1 MGIAFFLVAFAVVLR
16 ATFRSLGW
24 GFLAV
29 VAVGYFN
36 GVIRANFLGVFTT
49 FMFDA
54 AVLGLYVGYFLG
66 KSRWAEGVGSGPAG
80 RFVLFLIVWP
90 SLLCLLPINH
100 FLVQCVALRA
110 TVWFLPVLLIATRL
124 TTADLAVF
132 ARGMAVLNLVALV
145 GGIYVFE
152 NGVAALY
159 PNNAITQIIYGSK
172 DVGDFKYHRV
182 PSTFLSAHAYGGTM
196 LGTLPFLLGRLVGLK
211 VRLAD
216 RCLAAAGVVAAAGG
230 MLMCGA
236 RSPLVLLALT
246 LAIAWLLSR
255 LSLTMGL
262 VGVVL
267 VVGGLKF
274 ASTSE
279 RFQRASSLEDTEM
292 VGNRIAMSA
301 NASFLDLLVTY
312 PLGAG
317 MGSAAG
323 TSIPYFLADVGPEP
337 IGIENEY
344 GRILVDQG
352 WVGLVGWLAF
362 LVWLFVR
369 PPPSR
374 PPAPW
379 RLGVVLMYSLALAS
393 WVTAFI
399 GTGILSSV
407 PGTVILLTQMG
418 VLVAV
423 RYQGTVPEPVS
434 ILPEAPSEGEGFSSP
449 VPHCGEEP
457 GSRGAGTPPGPVGGI
472 GSGYPP
478 PQSSPARGKGDGI
491 PSATK
496 VAVDHL
502 GNPPDSQPGAPAGVL
517 R

>member
-1 MGIAFFLVAFAVVLR
+1 MGIAFFLVAFAVVLL

-66 KSRWAEGVGSGPAG
+66 KSRWAEGFGSGPAG
-80 RFVLFLIVWP
+80 RFVLFLIGWP
-90 SLLCLLPINH
+90 SFLCLVPVNH
-100 FLVQCVALRA
+100 LLVRCIALRA

-132 ARGMAVLNLVALV
+132 ARGVAVLNLVALA
-145 GGIYVFE
+145 GGMYVFE
-152 NGVAALY
+152 NGVEALY
-159 PNNAITQIIYGSK
+159 PDNAITQIIYGSK
-172 DVGDFKYHRV
+172 DVGGFKYYRV

-196 LGTLPFLLGRLVGLK
+196 LLTLPFLLGRLVGLK

-216 RCLAAAGVVAAAGG
+216 RCLAVAGVVAAAGG

-255 LSLTMGL
+255 LSLTLGL

-267 VVGGLKF
+267 VAGGLKF
-274 ASTSE
+274 ASTGE
-279 RFQRASSLEDTEM
+279 RFQRAISLEDTEI

-301 NASFLDLLVTY
+301 NASFLDLLISY

-317 MGSAAG
+317 MGSSAG
-323 TSIPYFLADVGPEP
+323 TSIPYFLADVAPIP
-337 IGIENEY
+337 IGLENEY
-344 GRILVDQG
+344 CRILVDQG
-352 WVGLVGWLAF
+352 WVGLGGWLAF

-374 PPAPW
+374 PADPW
-379 RLGVVLMYSLALAS
+379 RIGVVLMYSLTLAF
-393 WVTAFI
+393 WVSAFM
-399 GTGILSSV
+399 GTGTLSSV
-407 PGTVILLTQMG
+407 PGSVIVLTQMG

-423 RYQGTVPEPVS
+423 RYQRTVPEAVS
-434 ILPEAPSEGEGFSSP
+434 ILPGAPSEGEGLSSP
-449 VPHCGEEP
+449 LPLCGEGP
-457 GSRGAGTPPGPVGGI
+457 GSGGAGTPSGPVGI
-472 GSGYPP
+472 GPGYPP
-478 PQSSPARGKGDGI
+478 TPILPRKGEGRWNTLRRKSSGRSPWKS
-491 PSATK
+491 P
-496 VAVDHL
+496 
-502 GNPPDSQPGAPAGVL
+502 
-517 R
+517 